1 MKERPILF
9 SGDMVRAILAGTKT
23 QTRRVIKPQP
33 HDNWENERP
42 CPYGVPG
49 DRLWVRETWRDDSF
63 DWEWGTQTKYSYRA
77 DYADGKGGGAW
88 RPSIHM
94 PRGASRILLEITG
107 VRAER
112 LQIITESDMQA
123 EGIVPVMVDSGGM
136 TPWGDGIDVPRYD
149 WPFIDLWDNLNA
161 KRGYGWDVNPWV
173 WVIEFK
179 PLALGAGKRRAG

>member
-1 MKERPILF
+1 MKERPIIF

-33 HDNWENERP
+33 YRVHLPAIYCKRKGQYGLDA

-49 DRLWVRETWRDDSF
+49 DRLWVRETWRDDSY
-63 DWEWGTQTKYSYRA
+63 DCEWGTRMQYSYRA
-77 DYADGKGGGAW
+77 DFPHGDGGGNW

-94 PRGASRILLEITG
+94 PRHASRILLEITG
-107 VRAER
+107 VRAEH
-112 LQIITESDMQA
+112 LQDITNEDCYA
-123 EGIVPVMVDSGGM
+123 EGI
-136 TPWGDGIDVPRYD
+136 TQEQANEQWYDGPHPESV
-149 WPFIDLWDNLNA
+149 FANLWDSLNA

-179 PLALGAGKRRAG
+179 PLALGAGK